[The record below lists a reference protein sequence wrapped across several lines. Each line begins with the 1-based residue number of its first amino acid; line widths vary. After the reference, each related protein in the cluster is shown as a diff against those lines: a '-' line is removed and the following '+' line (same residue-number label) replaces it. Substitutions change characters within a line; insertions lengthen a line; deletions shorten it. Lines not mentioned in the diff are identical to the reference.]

1 MALAMLCLTGI
12 VSGKITSWTGAV
24 NNNWTNSGNWNNGVP
39 ATGDDVTIPTGSNVT
54 ITSVPAISL
63 NSLTVNRTCT
73 FQAASGGTS
82 VTITGNFT
90 VASGVTF
97 TSGNSSGGNNINLAS
112 TATGNIA
119 GIVSVYEFS
128 SSFNRYFYCYGD
140 LTITSA
146 GLISGTGEFILYSG
160 STLRIGSVNGITTA
174 GTSSGNIQTGTRTY
188 STGANYVY
196 NGTNNQAVGNGLPS
210 TVNSLTITNTGS
222 AGNNIV
228 TLAQNTAITTNLTI
242 TSGTLDIRTFTCNRS
257 SSGGTLSLAAGTTL
271 ILTGTTGGWVGS
283 NFPNNFST
291 YTFSPTSTVEY
302 NGTGAQTVASMNLPG
317 YGNLTLSNNSVK
329 TAQGSQN
336 IQGNVLINPTATF
349 AGSSSTSIRVGGNW
363 TNNGTFTHGSGTV
376 EMNGSNAATIGG
388 SSTTFFSYLT
398 INKNAAAN
406 EVTSI
411 TKAFNAV
418 WITVTQGNLKLEAT
432 DANYTVDMHLIIQP
446 DGTLTHSVYWDGTGM
461 ALIVGGD
468 IAVDG
473 IFTYTVRSHVQM
485 NRTGTHWVRTGS
497 NAASA
502 FSILTLQNGDFE
514 ASGTLK
520 INDNFWAMFFTGGSF
535 HTMGHTVT
543 ANAAL
548 LNAGGTVYVD
558 GGTLNITSGLHAG
571 TSGGN
576 GSVII
581 SSGTMNVDHINIGS
595 AAIIDPPNPAIP
607 PTSGTITHSGGT
619 VNISGNLTIKVPG
632 ALSGTYTCSNSPTIN
647 IGGNWINNG
656 TYTRAT
662 ETVTCNGTS
671 QQTIGGGS
679 ITNFYNLS
687 VNNSAGVVL
696 SNDESVGGTLTLLIG
711 LITTGSN
718 AMVLGNNAIING
730 AGTGKYVYGNLRWN
744 FPAGDQTRNFAVGD
758 ASNYTPVTIAFA
770 NVTTPGNVTGST
782 TGTEHPNILISN
794 IDQDKDINRH
804 WTITNS
810 GTLFTSYDATFNYV
824 AGDIDAGADP
834 NAFMVGKYDA
844 GSWIYPTVGT
854 RTGTSIQVTGLTAFS
869 GFAAGQGAAPP
880 TMFIQPVS
888 QSACSGGTA
897 SFTASANSI
906 PPSSVVWEVSTD
918 GGLIFAALSATP
930 PPYSVST
937 SSNAG
942 ITTSVLTI
950 NPVTG
955 LNSYQY
961 RAVFT
966 NNKGSCTSSA
976 ATLTVNTLPT
986 FTVIST
992 NVSCYGGND
1001 GAIQVN
1007 VTPSPGNYYFSQD
1020 GGTNYTLLTATPYTF
1035 TGLVAGTAYII
1046 TVKDGNGCV
1055 QTNCP

>member
-1 MALAMLCLTGI
+1 MKSQLSLTYHTHQTLQSQRIRRICAPVWLIGLM
-12 VSGKITSWTGAV
+12 ITGLVFSSLWIYAKSTTWNTTTGGAWTTLG
-24 NNNWTNSGNWNNGVP
+24 NWTNGVP
-39 ATGDDVTIPTGSNVT
+39 SNGDDVIINSDQSAA
-54 ITSVPAISL
+54 ITNHPAISL
-63 NSLTVNRTCT
+63 NSLTINGNCNLRSD
-73 FQAASGGTS
+73 AGSGNTRLI
-82 VTITGNFT
+82 TITGSFSVAVGKTLTLGIIGTGRTDFT
-90 VASGVTF
+90 LAAGAIGTINGTVYIAAYTGSMGTYNRTF
-97 TSGNSSGGNNINLAS
+97 SNDGN
-112 TATGNIA
+112 
-119 GIVSVYEFS
+119 
-128 SSFNRYFYCYGD
+128 
-140 LTITSA
+140 LTIA
-146 GLISGTGEFILYSG
+146 INGLITGDNTGSKGSVFTLGSG
-160 STLRIGSVNGITTA
+160 STLQIANTA
-174 GTSSGNIQTGTRTY
+174 GIQGGSGSGP
-188 STGANYVY
+188 TGAVQTWDRNFDVNAHYVY
-196 NGTNNQAVGNGLPS
+196 NGTANQNTGTGYPTALTG
-210 TVNSLTITNTGS
+210 SLTIDNPNTVT
-222 AGNNIV
+222 IV
-228 TLAQNTAITTNLTI
+228 NAARTITTGILNLVRGI
-242 TSGTLDIRTFTCNRS
+242 
-257 SSGGTLSLAAGTTL
+257 
-271 ILTGTTGGWVGS
+271 
-283 NFPNNFST
+283 
-291 YTFSPTSTVEY
+291 
-302 NGTGAQTVASMNLPG
+302 
-317 YGNLTLSNNSVK
+317 
-329 TAQGSQN
+329 
-336 IQGNVLINPTATF
+336 F
-349 AGSSSTSIRVGGNW
+349 A
-363 TNNGTFTHGSGTV
+363 TNNGGNRLSLGSTATVNRSEGSMTGTLQGTGTYDVNYTGNSKTTGPEMLNSGLRNVTVNMNAGQTLTSATTAFVAVNNVTVQQGTFT
-376 EMNGSNAATIGG
+376 
-388 SSTTFFSYLT
+388 LQ
-398 INKNAAAN
+398 
-406 EVTSI
+406 
-411 TKAFNAV
+411 AV
-418 WITVTQGNLKLEAT
+418 N
-432 DANYTVDMHLIIQP
+432 ANYTVGNDLTVSS
-446 DGTLTHSVYWDGTGM
+446 GATLKHSVYWSDTPPQYV
-461 ALIVGGD
+461 LLSVGGD
-468 IAVDG
+468 LLIDGTYDYSAVP
-473 IFTYTVRSHVQM
+473 RAHVQM
-485 NRTGTHWVRTGS
+485 SGSGTKYIRTPNTS
-497 NAASA
+497 L
-502 FSILTLQNGDFE
+502 SIFTLLDGDYY
-514 ASGTLK
+514 ASGN
-520 INDNFWAMFFTGGSF
+520 INVNDNFWSMIGSATGTF
-535 HTMGHTVT
+535 HTNGYTVT
-543 ANAAL
+543 AFAAV
-548 LNAGGTVYVD
+548 LNNGGTVYID
-558 GGTLNITSGLHAG
+558 GGTLNVTGGIQIG
-571 TSGGN
+571 TGN
-576 GSVII
+576 NGACVV
-581 SSGTMNVDHINIGS
+581 SSGTLNADNINIG
-595 AAIIDPPNPAIP
+595 N
-607 PTSGTITHSGGT
+607 GTQIGTLTQTGGT
-619 VNISGNLTIKVPG
+619 VNITGNLLINP
-632 ALSGTYTCSNSPTIN
+632 SCSYTCSGSPAIN
-647 IGGNWINNG
+647 IGGNWTNNG

-696 SNDESVGGTLTLLIG
+696 GNDESAGGTLTLLNG

-744 FPAGDQTRNFAVGD
+744 FPAGAQTRNFAVGD

-782 TGTEHPNILISN
+782 TGAEHPSILTST
-794 IDQDKDINRH
+794 IDQDKDINRY
-804 WTITNS
+804 WTMTNS
-810 GTLFTSYDATFNYV
+810 GTLFTTYDATFNYV
-824 AGDIDAGADP
+824 AVDIDPGADP

-918 GGLIFAALSATP
+918 GGLTFAALSTTP

-1020 GGTNYTLLTATPYTF
+1020 GGTNYTQLTATPYTF